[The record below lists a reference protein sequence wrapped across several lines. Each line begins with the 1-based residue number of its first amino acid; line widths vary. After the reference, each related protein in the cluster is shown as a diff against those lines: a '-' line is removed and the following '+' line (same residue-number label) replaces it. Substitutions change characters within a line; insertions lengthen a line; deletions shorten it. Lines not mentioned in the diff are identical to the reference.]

1 MVDTLEAEGMSEDA
15 EIMKMKVSVE
25 PRHESV
31 VDGQVVPAHVRL
43 WVRGQLGDDVAAI
56 PVPLSPEMARGLA
69 GALLSVAGEV
79 DPVGHQRVVAEGQD
93 ALDLFRAL
101 TDLDLSQFKF
111 N

>member
-1 MVDTLEAEGMSEDA
+1 MSEDA

-79 DPVGHQRVVAEGQD
+79 DPVGHQRVVAEGKD

-101 TDLDLSQFKF
+101 TELDLSQFKF